1 MADIEIII
9 DKLLKEEIGKHMCDS
24 GGAYG
29 YQYERNRENGCLKGL
44 NPVEEYT
51 DEERKERTL
60 DITIPIYDLLTYN
73 LSKDEGTVE
82 FEEELFKAFEE
93 NGFEPYEIY
102 EVEDY
107 LQNEGADFF
116 GIESTGITSIKYVN
130 TYNYEEYI
138 SQTLLYVTF
147 ACEGEDYVL
156 LEVHNRCDVR
166 SGYTYPQL
174 FKIEDIEYFLM
185 GMDERFCQCECGLN
199 DYFIFGNDTPTD
211 SSGAYIGEDEIYE
224 RTYVDKDGH
233 VRCKECDDII
243 KGGFV
248 EW

>member
-1 MADIEIII
+1 MAIETIIEN
-9 DKLLKEEIGKHMCDS
+9 LLNEEIGKHICDS

-44 NPVEEYT
+44 NPVDEYT
-51 DEERKERTL
+51 DEEKKERTL
-60 DITIPIYDLLTYN
+60 DITIPVFDLLTYN
-73 LSKDEGTVE
+73 LTKDDDTIR
-82 FEEELFKAFEE
+82 FEKELFKAFEE

-102 EVEDY
+102 EVSDY
-107 LQNEGADFF
+107 LKNEGADFF
-116 GIESTGITSIKYVN
+116 GIEPTGITRLEYVN

-147 ACEGEDYVL
+147 SFGGDDYVL
-156 LEVHNRCDVR
+156 LEVHNGCDVR

-185 GMDERFCQCECGLN
+185 GMSDRFCECKCGLN
-199 DYFIFGNDTPTD
+199 DYHIYGGDDAID
-211 SSGAYIGEDEIYE
+211 SSGDYVGEDEIYK
-224 RTYVDKDGH
+224 RTYVDDEGN